1 MRHSRDSNARGL
13 SKPVLRSTPPHR
25 NGGLGQS
32 ENTISDFTDNYLI
45 LGAGGLAAAGLLWWS
60 LSSGGSGKR
69 TLPERA

>member
-13 SKPVLRSTPPHR
+13 SKPVLRARSPRR

-32 ENTISDFTDNYLI
+32 DSYFTDLTDTYVI
-45 LGAGGLAAAGLLWWS
+45 VGAGGLAAAGLLWWS

>member
-13 SKPVLRSTPPHR
+13 SKPVLRATPPRR

-32 ENTISDFTDNYLI
+32 DSFTPDLTNNYLI